1 MSLQHTLTDQL
12 QDRQY
17 LFSNPTE
24 LSNEMMRK
32 LEIYNYRCVLLEGN
46 ERKIPFS
53 LGSSAVYQ
61 LEDGSQWTPV
71 KDVKMELPRN
81 TLLEVEF
88 VEEYE
93 GKSLNQR
100 AVKTVHIV
108 EWLVLAGKDIRNL
121 HYNDRIA
128 TLSKI

>member
-17 LFSNPTE
+17 LFTKPTE
-24 LSNEMMRK
+24 LSNEMMWK
-32 LEIYNYRCVLLEGN
+32 LGIYNYRCVLEAN
-46 ERKIPFS
+46 ELKIPFS

-61 LEDGSQWTPV
+61 LEDGSQWTQV
-71 KDVKMELPRN
+71 KDVKMEFPRN

-128 TLSKI
+128 ILSKI

>member
-1 MSLQHTLTDQL
+1 MCVV
-12 QDRQY
+12 R
-17 LFSNPTE
+17 SN
-24 LSNEMMRK
+24 K
-32 LEIYNYRCVLLEGN
+32 
-46 ERKIPFS
+46 RKILFS
-53 LGSSAVYQ
+53 LGSSDVYQ
-61 LEDGSQWTPV
+61 LEDGSKWTQV

-108 EWLVLAGKDIRNL
+108 DGLVLAGKDIRNL
-121 HYNDRIA
+121 LYNDR
-128 TLSKI
+128 

>member
-1 MSLQHTLTDQL
+1 MSLQRTLTDQL

-17 LFSNPTE
+17 LFSKPTE

-32 LEIYNYRCVLLEGN
+32 LGIYNYRCVLLGAN
-46 ERKIPFS
+46 ERKILFS

-61 LEDGSQWTPV
+61 LEDGFQWTPV
-71 KDVKMELPRN
+71 RDAKMELPRN

-108 EWLVLAGKDIRNL
+108 DGLVLAGKDIRNL

-128 TLSKI
+128 ILSKI